1 MAKPRSPADG
11 PQGLLR
17 KRVSGRGRGADA
29 GRDGFMTGNSMVRP
43 HEARKTRR
51 RFLGNTFCLETASIC
66 SYLAIE
72 RTLLR

>member
-1 MAKPRSPADG
+1 
-11 PQGLLR
+11 
-17 KRVSGRGRGADA
+17 
-29 GRDGFMTGNSMVRP
+29 MTGNSMVRP